1 MFATEN
7 NSLPLEQLQ
16 EWGHS
21 GKGVKVAVIDGDID
35 SHHPLLQHLKIEHV
49 NQHEPLGSKHG
60 TAVCSQLAGS
70 GIGVAPE
77 VEIVSIPVF
86 SQTPDGQVKGCSEY
100 QLSKAIHQAV
110 KHQCDVINISGA
122 CLSVNGHGSDQ
133 LRHAIKACDKAGIKV
148 IAAVGNDGQRS
159 ESLPASLPSV
169 LAVGACNKQG
179 ELASFNNH
187 GTKLQRKMLL
197 ASGVDMPVALP
208 QLGFSIVN
216 GSSFATPV
224 VCGVYALLLNMTKS
238 AEIKITPD
246 ELVKWLFDS
255 STQFLHNQQT
265 YHRLN
270 LHKLAQLV
278 QKKRLKHQKLP
289 NTRRGTM
296 PTDEPKHTEVLAPST
311 EERNALDAVLP
322 TEEEHA
328 LLEEITPSSVK
339 NVQSGNTSGQAGVPT
354 SSGLNLPKI
363 NDPAGHISPHS
374 AATTVMPQS
383 EQTDARVVSQLNKV
397 FAIGEIGYDFGSEAR
412 LDYFTQVMG
421 GENAHPFDPVHM
433 ARHLST
439 GDNVE
444 QSNAL
449 IWTLKID
456 GIPVYAIEPDNQF
469 AVLQFARLVQFL
481 HDQETQGV
489 ERVSIAGVIT
499 GETRL
504 FNGQVIPRISPVLR
518 GMFNWTS
525 QALAVSVYGENT
537 NLSSGN
543 AESVTAQQTEQMSDF
558 LNRVYYELRNRGE
571 IDGERAIN
579 FAATNAFQMKEIF
592 ADAFKENLFL
602 NKITADQSPITRPE
616 SICLDVVLEFFN
628 PKERLT
634 AARKLYRYTIDVS
647 DVMPVTVGKV
657 RMWHA
662 Y

>member
-1 MFATEN
+1 MTIPLN
-7 NSLPLEQLQ
+7 QSGNTPHPLEQLQ

-21 GKGVKVAVIDGDID
+21 GKGIKVAVIDGDID
-35 SHHPLLQHLKIEHV
+35 SRHPLLQHLKIEHA

-86 SQTPDGQVKGCSEY
+86 SQTPDGQMKGCSEY
-100 QLSKAIHQAV
+100 QLSKAIRQAV

-133 LRHAIKACDKAGIKV
+133 LRQAIKACDKAGIKV

-179 ELASFNNH
+179 EPASFNNH
-187 GTKLQRKMLL
+187 GAKLQKKMLM

-208 QLGFSIVN
+208 QQGLSFVN
-216 GSSFATPV
+216 GSSFATPIV
-224 VCGVYALLLNMTKS
+224 TGVYALLLNIVKANKVS
-238 AEIKITPD
+238 VKPD
-246 ELVKWLFDS
+246 ELEKWLFS
-255 STQFLHNQQT
+255 ASTRFSHNEHT

-270 LHKLAQLV
+270 LAKLMQLV
-278 QKKRLKHQKLP
+278 QSQCFKQQNRP
-289 NTRRGTM
+289 NARRNTM
-296 PTDEPKHTEVLAPST
+296 TTEKTSHT
-311 EERNALDAVLP
+311 DAVTP
-322 TEEEHA
+322 SEYEHSDHERA
-328 LLEEITPSSVK
+328 IPREDEHLLLEEVTPSSTD
-339 NVQSGNTSGQAGVPT
+339 NSATTNT
-354 SSGLNLPKI
+354 SGLNLPKI
-363 NDPAGHISPHS
+363 SDPAGHISAHN
-374 AATTVMPQS
+374 AATAVMPQS
-383 EQTDARVVSQLNKV
+383 EQTDARVVSQLDKV
-397 FAIGEIGYDFGSEAR
+397 FVIGEIGYDFGSEAR

-456 GIPVYAIEPDNQF
+456 GIPVFAIEPDNQF

-504 FNGQVIPRISPVLR
+504 FNGQVVPRISPVLR

-525 QALAVSVYGENT
+525 KALADSVYGENT
-537 NLSSGN
+537 NSPSGN
-543 AESVTAQQTEQMSDF
+543 TESMTVQQSEQMSDF

-571 IDGERAIN
+571 AEEERAIN